1 MASKLPPLAVL
12 LLAAALIW
20 IVHRLSPPLPA
31 FPAREWVAGLLALA
45 GAAVALLGVISFR
58 RAGTTVNPLNPER
71 VSALV
76 VRGIYRY
83 SRNPMYLGFALLLA
97 AWLVYLSAWLALPV
111 LPAFI
116 LSMNR
121 FQIEPEE
128 KVLEAR
134 FGAVYLEYKERVRR
148 WL

>member
-1 MASKLPPLAVL
+1 MTSKLPPLAVF

-20 IVHRLSPPLPA
+20 IIDRLSPPWPTPPA
-31 FPAREWVAGLLALA
+31 QVALAVLLALA
-45 GAAVALLGVISFR
+45 GAAVAVLGVISFR

-83 SRNPMYLGFALLLA
+83 SRNPMYLGFALLLL
-97 AWLVYLSAWLALPV
+97 AWLVFLSAWLALPV
-111 LPAFI
+111 LAGFLAF
-116 LSMNR
+116 MNR

-128 KVLEAR
+128 EALEAR
-134 FGAVYLEYKERVRR
+134 FGAAYLEYKGRVRR
-148 WL
+148 WV